1 MCYNYT
7 VLCEGSSILFTPVG
21 EQVCGR
27 REDILWRISMLVKM
41 WRRASWASALAGL
54 ALLAGVASTT
64 PRAMAAPLQAPPV
77 AKSCKDF
84 EAPNRTA
91 IKLAGVKY
99 NDSCIV
105 AVIHGCDLQ
114 VDLVVNAEVRANL
127 KSFTWDRRV
136 NRTGMS
142 KPYSKTANTTAYGYK
157 RRTVNIWQSQL
168 YPDIPGC
175 SKKRCCM
182 TGRPRPR
189 SPSAP

>member
-1 MCYNYT
+1 
-7 VLCEGSSILFTPVG
+7 
-21 EQVCGR
+21 
-27 REDILWRISMLVKM
+27 
-41 WRRASWASALAGL
+41 
-54 ALLAGVASTT
+54 
-64 PRAMAAPLQAPPV
+64 MAAPLQAPPV

-175 SKKRCCM
+175 SKKKM
-182 TGRPRPR
+182 LYDW
-189 SPSAP
+189 SATATVTLRTVRGTIHKSATHKALNFP